1 MIYFF
6 INHLNFLPYERKV
19 VYGLIGGTVL
29 IATAVAAY
37 VKREAI
43 KQAAKEIS
51 DDVKRRLKKNSRT
64 KLQSSPVFCPWKLN
78 CFSGFL

>member
-6 INHLNFLPYERKV
+6 INHLNFFVLMKRKV

-29 IATAVAAY
+29 IATAVVAY

-51 DDVKRRLKKNSRT
+51 DDVKRRLKKE
-64 KLQSSPVFCPWKLN
+64 LPDEIAE
-78 CFSGFL
+78 

>member
-1 MIYFF
+1 MK
-6 INHLNFLPYERKV
+6 RKV

-29 IATAVAAY
+29 IATAVVAY

-51 DDVKRRLKKNSRT
+51 DDVKRRLKKE
-64 KLQSSPVFCPWKLN
+64 LPDEIAE
-78 CFSGFL
+78 